1 MTLILFLSL
10 LTLPAFAPCEKAA
23 YILRDEPVNPYER
36 IWQAVCK
43 VESSNRPD
51 AINYKEAAYGICQ
64 LRKARLS
71 DFNREAGQ
79 SYSLTDC
86 LRPDISKIV
95 FMHNATKFNPTD
107 YRLIARDWN
116 KSKTEI
122 YWNKVKKA
130 L

>member
-1 MTLILFLSL
+1 MKLILILIAFCGL
-10 LTLPAFAPCEKAA
+10 LKAPDQKSIAIPQPEV
-23 YILRDEPVNPYER
+23 INPYER
-36 IWQAVCK
+36 IYKAICT

-51 AINYKEAAYGICQ
+51 VINYKESAFGICQ

-79 SYSLTDC
+79 SYSLVDC
-86 LRPDISKIV
+86 LRPDVSKIV
-95 FMHNATKFNPTD
+95 FMHNASKFNPTD

-116 KSKTEI
+116 RSKTEI
-122 YWNKVKKA
+122 YWNKVKAK